1 MQLAKTGD
9 ICNVCLPN
17 ALMTFQEILLD
28 YASPETREL
37 GEKTIQNFI
46 EEIRNENVK
55 ALTAKNLEK
64 IKGGIRDLYL

>member
-1 MQLAKTGD
+1 
-9 ICNVCLPN
+9 
-17 ALMTFQEILLD
+17 MTFQEILLD